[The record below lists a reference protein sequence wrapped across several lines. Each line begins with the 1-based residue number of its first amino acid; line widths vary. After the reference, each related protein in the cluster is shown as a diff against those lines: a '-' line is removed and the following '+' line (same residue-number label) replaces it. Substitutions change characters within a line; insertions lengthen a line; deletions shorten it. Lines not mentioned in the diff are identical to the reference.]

1 MSLLR
6 LLMARKEQEALEARQ
21 AASSPSSPSS
31 GPALVRANRLSAP
44 LPERIRLRTPNQ
56 LAAPAPGAPI
66 MPAAAARA
74 YRFRSSTNGTA
85 PRLRGISTRTR
96 RWARFES
103 S

>member
-21 AASSPSSPSS
+21 AASSPSS